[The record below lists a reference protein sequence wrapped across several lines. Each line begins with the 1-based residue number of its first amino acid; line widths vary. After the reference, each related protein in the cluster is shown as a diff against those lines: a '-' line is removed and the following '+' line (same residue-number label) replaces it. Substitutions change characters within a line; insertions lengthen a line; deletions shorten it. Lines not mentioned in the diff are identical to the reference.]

1 MNPNSPLNQPSTT
14 FEHQRVIT
22 GTNAQKKMLKGA
34 KLLAD
39 AVKST
44 MGPSGHSVI
53 LDTQV
58 GPPIITK
65 DGITVA
71 KSIHLKDRLESLGA
85 EILKEVAGKSNDQAG
100 DGSTTATVLGYTML
114 EQGIKMTSSG
124 FNSIEVKQGMDHA
137 CDAVVGFL
145 KTVSLSVDDQAT
157 LEGIATISANGDKE
171 LGKLIAEAVSSVGPN
186 GIVTFETSKSI
197 KTTLNMVQGMQ
208 IGSGYVSP
216 FFVTNSDKASC
227 EMKNPLVLVTSNK
240 ISTVSDIVAALQ
252 KASDDERPLLILCEN
267 LEAEALHTCV
277 VNKTK
282 GVVQVCAVKAPSYGE
297 HRSDILADVAMVT
310 GAEVIGVT
318 SATSLKNMNV
328 DTQLGSC
335 SKVIVTRNSTTF
347 ITDASNEAIK
357 AKTEE
362 VVKDMRSL
370 LDNDKTLDDL
380 RIARYRERLARLSGG
395 VAVVQVGGATE
406 IEIGEKKDRVED
418 AVNATLAAVQEGVVA
433 GGGTT
438 LFNASLMLAEMITEI
453 SGNHNDSFIAGI
465 KVIQSAC
472 EAPLRTIVSNTGKS
486 PDVVIEKLQ
495 QYYETDSKKFNI
507 VDGMTSTE
515 PSPERRRTG
524 PYSEADLIKDMVS
537 SKTFKE
543 FAKSIEDGR
552 TLPLD
557 KSYNFVTDL
566 TQYIETVSKIDHSQ
580 HVEKPQPGSLK
591 EFAKNVPL
599 QNKPTLQDFVEE
611 AKKFPLDFTT
621 AKTFDDSLSQA
632 IRSAHNTLK
641 ARKETEQVVIDKMP
655 SVETIRHTMLA
666 AGISEETVNT
676 FIENYKVDEA
686 ISRLPTRMMTTGYN
700 ALTGTYENLLL
711 SKVID
716 PVKVTRMAM
725 INATSVI
732 GLVLTCNA
740 VVLHDDGND
749 SDNNSSS

>member
-1 MNPNSPLNQPSTT
+1 MNPNSPLNQPSAT

-252 KASDDERPLLILCEN
+252 KAADDERPLLILCEN

-347 ITDASNEAIK
+347 ITDSSNEGIT
-357 AKTEE
+357 AKTNE
-362 VVKDMRSL
+362 VVKDMRTL
-370 LDNDKTLDDL
+370 LDTDQTLDDL

-465 KVIQSAC
+465 KVVQSAC

-507 VDGMTSTE
+507 MDGLTATQPLTPDWPFLPNAAFYVDTPHQPTRE
-515 PSPERRRTG
+515 N
-524 PYSEADLIKDMVS
+524 
-537 SKTFKE
+537 
-543 FAKSIEDGR
+543 IESV
-552 TLPLD
+552 LD
-557 KSYNFVTDL
+557 KVHNAS
-566 TQYIETVSKIDHSQ
+566 S
-580 HVEKPQPGSLK
+580 SLK
-591 EFAKNVPL
+591 EFAK
-599 QNKPTLQDFVEE
+599 
-611 AKKFPLDFTT
+611 
-621 AKTFDDSLSQA
+621 SLSFVNHPSPT
-632 IRSAHNTLK
+632 IKNEIEGNKHLVSVN
-641 ARKETEQVVIDKMP
+641 KMP

-666 AGISEETVNT
+666 AGIPEETVNA
-676 FIENYKVDEA
+676 FVESYKVDEA
-686 ISRLPTRMMTTGYN
+686 ISRLPTKMMTTGYN

>member
-1 MNPNSPLNQPSTT
+1 MNPNSPLNQPAYS

-22 GTNAQKKMLKGA
+22 GSNAQKKMVKGA

-114 EQGIKMTSSG
+114 EQGVKMTSSG
-124 FNSIEVKQGMDHA
+124 FNSIEVKQGMDHG
-137 CDAVVGFL
+137 CEAVVSFL
-145 KTVSLSVDDQAT
+145 KTVALPVKGDHAT
-157 LEGIATISANGDKE
+157 LEGIATISANGDQE

-186 GIVTFETSKSI
+186 GIVTFEPSKSI

-240 ISTVSDIVAALQ
+240 ISTVSDVVAALQ
-252 KASDDERPLLILCEN
+252 KASDDDRPLLIVCEN

-297 HRSDILADVAMVT
+297 HRADILADVAMVT

-347 ITDASNEAIK
+347 ITDSANESIT
-357 AKTEE
+357 AKTNE
-362 VVKDMRSL
+362 VVKDMRTL
-370 LDNDKTLDDL
+370 LDTDKTLDDL

-453 SGNHNDSFIAGI
+453 SGNHSDSFIAGI
-465 KVIQSAC
+465 KVIQTAC
-472 EAPLRTIVSNTGKS
+472 EAPLRTIVANTGKS
-486 PDVVIEKLQ
+486 PEVVIEKLQ
-495 QYYETDSKKFNI
+495 QYYEK
-507 VDGMTSTE
+507 
-515 PSPERRRTG
+515 P
-524 PYSEADLIKDMVS
+524 
-537 SKTFKE
+537 
-543 FAKSIEDGR
+543 
-552 TLPLD
+552 LPD
-557 KSYNFVTDL
+557 
-566 TQYIETVSKIDHSQ
+566 
-580 HVEKPQPGSLK
+580 SLK
-591 EFAKNVPL
+591 EFAKNLPL

-621 AKTFDDSLSQA
+621 EKTFDDSLQQA
-632 IRSAHNTLK
+632 ICSAHNNLK
-641 ARKETEQVVIDKMP
+641 TRKETQKVVIDKMP
-655 SVETIRHTMLA
+655 SAETIRHTMIA
-666 AGISEETVNT
+666 AGISPETVDT
-676 FIENYKVDEA
+676 FIENYKVDEE

-700 ALTGTYENLLL
+700 ALTGKYENLLL

-740 VVLHDDGND
+740 VVLHDDGSSQD
-749 SDNNSSS
+749 SDSNSSNS

>member
-1 MNPNSPLNQPSTT
+1 MNPNSPLNKPASS

-22 GTNAQKKMLKGA
+22 GSNAQKKMVKGA

-53 LDTQV
+53 LDTDV

-114 EQGIKMTSSG
+114 EQGVKMTSSG

-137 CDAVVGFL
+137 CDAVVDFL
-145 KTVSLSVDDQAT
+145 KTVALPVKDQST

-186 GIVTFETSKSI
+186 GIVTFEPSKSI

-208 IGSGYVSP
+208 INSGYVSP

-240 ISTVSDIVAALQ
+240 ISTVSDVVAALQ
-252 KASDDERPLLILCEN
+252 KASDDDRPLLIVCEN

-297 HRSDILADVAMVT
+297 HRADILADIAMVT

-347 ITDASNEAIK
+347 ITDSSNEEIV
-357 AKTEE
+357 AKTNE
-362 VVKDMRSL
+362 VVKDMRTL
-370 LDNDKTLDDL
+370 LDTDRTLDDL

-438 LFNASLMLAEMITEI
+438 LFNASLMLAEMASEI
-453 SGNHNDSFIAGI
+453 SKNHTEGFMAGI
-465 KVIQSAC
+465 RVIQAAC
-472 EAPLRTIVSNTGKS
+472 EAPLRTIVANTGKS
-486 PDVVIEKLQ
+486 PEVVIEKLQ
-495 QYYETDSKKFNI
+495 DYYETDSKKFGI
-507 VDGMTSTE
+507 VDG
-515 PSPERRRTG
+515 
-524 PYSEADLIKDMVS
+524 LVS
-537 SKTFKE
+537 
-543 FAKSIEDGR
+543 ANGQHA
-552 TLPLD
+552 
-557 KSYNFVTDL
+557 FVDDL
-566 TQYIETVSKIDHSQ
+566 TKRVVASVAQFSHEPRSFQDLTVRFNE
-580 HVEKPQPGSLK
+580 HV
-591 EFAKNVPL
+591 AV
-599 QNKPTLQDFVEE
+599 
-611 AKKFPLDFTT
+611 
-621 AKTFDDSLSQA
+621 
-632 IRSAHNTLK
+632 
-641 ARKETEQVVIDKMP
+641 DKMP
-655 SVETIRHTMLA
+655 SAETIHHTMIA
-666 AGISEETVNT
+666 AGISRETADQ
-676 FIENYKVDEA
+676 FIEKYNREELASRMPTKV
-686 ISRLPTRMMTTGYN
+686 MVTGYN
-700 ALTGTYENLLL
+700 ALTGQYENLLH

-740 VVLHDDGND
+740 VVLHDAND
-749 SDNNSSS
+749 SDQDSDSNS

>member
-418 AVNATLAAVQEGVVA
+418 AVNATLAAVQEGIVA

-465 KVIQSAC
+465 KVVQSAC

-507 VDGMTSTE
+507 MDGMTSIPGLGNAVFYETAYR
-515 PSPERRRTG
+515 PST
-524 PYSEADLIKDMVS
+524 SDLTI
-537 SKTFKE
+537 
-543 FAKSIEDGR
+543 A
-552 TLPLD
+552 LD
-557 KSYNFVTDL
+557 KAHDA
-566 TQYIETVSKIDHSQ
+566 SK
-580 HVEKPQPGSLK
+580 SLK
-591 EFAKNVPL
+591 DFAKNLVGIREASVSKGISEA
-599 QNKPTLQDFVEE
+599 QKEMHFV
-611 AKKFPLDFTT
+611 
-621 AKTFDDSLSQA
+621 
-632 IRSAHNTLK
+632 N
-641 ARKETEQVVIDKMP
+641 VDKMP
-655 SVETIRHTMLA
+655 SVETVRHTMLA
-666 AGISEETVNT
+666 SGIPEETVNT
-676 FIENYKVDEA
+676 FIDNYKVDEA
-686 ISRLPTRMMTTGYN
+686 ISRLPTKMMTTGYN